1 MSQPMFDM
9 TLLNDYMDNL
19 GGEIVF
25 DMVELFIQQSTVYIK
40 EIELTATST
49 SSDAQL
55 EWKEACHKMKG
66 SAGSMGL
73 KTLHAL
79 LVSSEKFAGNSEE
92 KTQLVAEIN
101 QLNDECIVALR
112 AWIAE

>member
-1 MSQPMFDM
+1 MSQPMLNM

-25 DMVELFIQQSTVYIK
+25 DMVELFIQQSTIYIK
-40 EIELTATST
+40 EIEQTIN
-49 SSDAQL
+49 SSSGDAQL

-73 KTLHAL
+73 KRLHGL
-79 LVSSEKFAGNSEE
+79 LASSQEFTGSNDEKS
-92 KTQLVAEIN
+92 KLLAEIQ
-101 QLNDECIVALR
+101 QLTDECIAALR
-112 AWIAE
+112 EWIAE

>member
-1 MSQPMFDM
+1 MNKPMLDM

-25 DMVELFIQQSTVYIK
+25 DMVGLFIQQSTLYVK
-40 EIELTATST
+40 EIEQTINST
-49 SSDAQL
+49 SDDAQL

-73 KTLHAL
+73 KRLHGL
-79 LVSSEKFAGNSEE
+79 LASSQTFTGNSDD
-92 KTQLVAEIN
+92 KFTRLAEIK

-112 AWIAE
+112 EWISE